1 MSRGPGSF
9 QKDILDRI
17 QRNRG
22 QMISWD
28 ELKESFPLRVGNRS
42 LHRAVRSLK
51 RMGYLREDHLNGRR
65 WFAYCSPRGMRK
77 ADREWLESCNE
88 AAWYLRMAAKARG
101 IAVPVEAAELD
112 AAVDAYHRQTLWRE

>member
-1 MSRGPGSF
+1 MSRAPGSF

-17 QRNRG
+17 QMNRG
-22 QMISWD
+22 VISWD
-28 ELKESFPLRVGNRS
+28 ELKECFPLRIQNRS

-51 RMGYLREDHLNGRR
+51 RMGCLREVTVNGKR
-65 WFAYCSPRGMRK
+65 WFAYCLPRGMRK

-101 IAVPVEAAELD
+101 VDVPSQAAELD
-112 AAVDAYHRQTLWRE
+112 APMDAYHRQLS

>member
-22 QMISWD
+22 VISWD
-28 ELKESFPLRVGNRS
+28 ELKESFPLRVENRS

-51 RMGYLREDHLNGRR
+51 RVGYLREVTVNARR
-65 WFAYCSPRGMRK
+65 WFVYCSPQGMSK
-77 ADREWLESCNE
+77 VDREWLDSCNE

-101 IAVPVEAAELD
+101 VDVPVEADELD
-112 AAVDAYHRQTLWRE
+112 AFVDAYQRQFS

>member
-9 QKDILDRI
+9 QQDILDRI

-22 QMISWD
+22 VISWD
-28 ELKESFPLRVGNRS
+28 ELKESFPLRVENRS
-42 LHRAVRSLK
+42 LHRAVRALK
-51 RMGYLREDHLNGRR
+51 RMEYLREVTVNARR

-101 IAVPVEAAELD
+101 VDVPVEADELD
-112 AAVDAYHRQTLWRE
+112 AFVDAYQRQFS

>member
-22 QMISWD
+22 VIAWD
-28 ELKESFPLRVGNRS
+28 ELKDSFPLRVENRS

-51 RMGYLREDHLNGRR
+51 RMGYLREITVDGRR
-65 WFAYCSPRGMRK
+65 RFARCSPKGLSK
-77 ADREWLESCNE
+77 ADRELLDRCNA

-101 IAVPVEAAELD
+101 VAVPVEAAQID
-112 AAVDAYHRQTLWRE
+112 SFVDAYKRQFS

>member
-22 QMISWD
+22 MISWE
-28 ELKESFPLRVGNRS
+28 ELKESFPLRVENRS

-51 RMGYLREDHLNGRR
+51 KMGYLREGMANGKR
-65 WFAYCSPRGMRK
+65 WFVNCSPRGMRK
-77 ADREWLESCNE
+77 ADREWLKSCKE
-88 AAWYLRMAAKARG
+88 AAWLLRMAAKARG
-101 IAVPVEAAELD
+101 VDVPVEADKLD
-112 AAVDAYHRQTLWRE
+112 ALVDAYHRQFS

>member
-1 MSRGPGSF
+1 VSRGPGSF
-9 QKDILDRI
+9 QPDILDRI

-22 QMISWD
+22 VISWD
-28 ELKESFPLRVGNRS
+28 ELRESFPLRIQNRS

-51 RMGYLREDHLNGRR
+51 KMRYLREDHLNGRR

-88 AAWYLRMAAKARG
+88 AAWYLRMVAKARG
-101 IAVPVEAAELD
+101 VDMPVQADELD
-112 AAVDAYHRQTLWRE
+112 ALVDAYQRQIS

>member
-22 QMISWD
+22 VISWD
-28 ELKESFPLRVGNRS
+28 ELKDSFPLRVGNRS

-51 RMGYLREDHLNGRR
+51 KMGYLREVTVHGKR
-65 WFAYCSPRGMRK
+65 WFARCSPRGMRK
-77 ADREWLESCNE
+77 ADREWLKSCNE

-101 IAVPVEAAELD
+101 VDVPVQADELD
-112 AAVDAYHRQTLWRE
+112 ALVDAYQRQIF